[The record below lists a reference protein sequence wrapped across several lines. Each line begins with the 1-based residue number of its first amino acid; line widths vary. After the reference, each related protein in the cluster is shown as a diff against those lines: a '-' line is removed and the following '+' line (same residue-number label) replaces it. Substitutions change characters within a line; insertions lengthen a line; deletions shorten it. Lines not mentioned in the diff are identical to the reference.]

1 MGRVEM
7 FQHCVWRWPRPA
19 PADLPRALRA
29 ARDLRFRNRSTAQL
43 GHDRGWD
50 LSLAGGGRRVCP
62 GALRRLDA
70 WLDGRGL
77 QDATLA
83 AYLAELT
90 SLRRIPDEE
99 RRSRSRATAAAPA
112 RRVAGREDGR
122 RGPPPGTAGVRP
134 GRGGSLRWGR
144 RRRR

>member
-1 MGRVEM
+1 M
-7 FQHCVWRWPRPA
+7 
-19 PADLPRALRA
+19 LRA
-29 ARDLRFRNRSTAQL
+29 GCAP
-43 GHDRGWD
+43 
-50 LSLAGGGRRVCP
+50 AGGGRRVCP

-99 RRSRSRATAAAPA
+99 EPRDHGVEAVALEGDRGRAGAAG
-112 RRVAGREDGR
+112 GRWRGR
-122 RGPPPGTAGVRP
+122 
-134 GRGGSLRWGR
+134 
-144 RRRR
+144 